1 MVMRITIQVAS
12 RFKVVSASPLVKRI
26 VTKFPAHL
34 RFNFND
40 AKVYLC
46 RNLLRS
52 SQQLGH
58 QEFSVNSFNFALKT
72 TFKCI
77 PQIDTFR
84 TCKLRKVTAHRKVIT
99 GVGSDD
105 LVTAILGNSE
115 MGLLLIAEYNY
126 LELIEKWVF
135 LKAKKNIPAT
145 S

>member
-1 MVMRITIQVAS
+1 MRITIQVAS

-84 TCKLRKVTAHRKVIT
+84 TCKLRKVTAHPKVIT

>member
-1 MVMRITIQVAS
+1 MRITIQVAS

-72 TFKCI
+72 TVKCI

-84 TCKLRKVTAHRKVIT
+84 TCKLRKVTAHAKVIT